1 MDKFFE
7 GNKIAWA
14 GWASVICIIWKI
26 YKCFLHQIAREIML
40 VLVENLHQ
48 KNIAES
54 QDRQNFESVHVLF
67 VILL

>member
-1 MDKFFE
+1 
-7 GNKIAWA
+7 
-14 GWASVICIIWKI
+14 
-26 YKCFLHQIAREIML
+26 ML